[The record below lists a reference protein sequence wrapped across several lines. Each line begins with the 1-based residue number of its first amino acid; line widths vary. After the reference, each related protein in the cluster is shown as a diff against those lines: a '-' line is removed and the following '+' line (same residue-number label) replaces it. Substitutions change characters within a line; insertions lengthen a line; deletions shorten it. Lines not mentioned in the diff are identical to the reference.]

1 MSSAPARRS
10 PRYML
15 PPDPPPPLFPQC
27 KHPRCAVAFD
37 EDAARGLSAEEV
49 RKRWPRFYGLCP
61 DCNTEVIRYAST
73 AHRVLGD
80 W

>member
-1 MSSAPARRS
+1 
-10 PRYML
+10 ML